1 MYYYWALFLKVD
13 AGDLFMVCKVTY
25 RGLRWMFQSQ
35 WESGGVSVNLIQ
47 EKFSGHVGCKNKG
60 FAALMQG
67 NNSEEAW
74 VRQF

>member
-1 MYYYWALFLKVD
+1 LYSGIQGIALDVS
-13 AGDLFMVCKVTY
+13 V
-25 RGLRWMFQSQ
+25 Q

-47 EKFSGHVGCKNKG
+47 ESFACHVGYKNKV

-67 NNSEEAW
+67 NYSEEAW